1 MEYKAI
7 AKFLRYSPYKLRP
20 LADNVRQKNASVALA
35 WLSTYAGRRVIP
47 IKKVI
52 ESAVA
57 NAKNL
62 DGQNAQTL
70 VIKEIRID
78 EGPTHRY
85 FKPGA
90 QGRAQVQRKRSCHI
104 SVTLQDVQSLSK

>member
-7 AKFLRYSPYKLRP
+7 AKFLRYSPYKIRP
-20 LADNVRQKNASVALA
+20 LADNVRHKNASAALA
-35 WLSTYAGRRVIP
+35 WLSTYASRRVVP
-47 IKKVI
+47 LKKVI

-57 NAKNL
+57 NAKQI
-62 DGQNAQTL
+62 DGKNAQAL
-70 VIKEIRID
+70 MIKEIMVD
-78 EGPTHRY
+78 EGPMFRY

-104 SVTLQDVQSLSK
+104 RVTLQDVQSL